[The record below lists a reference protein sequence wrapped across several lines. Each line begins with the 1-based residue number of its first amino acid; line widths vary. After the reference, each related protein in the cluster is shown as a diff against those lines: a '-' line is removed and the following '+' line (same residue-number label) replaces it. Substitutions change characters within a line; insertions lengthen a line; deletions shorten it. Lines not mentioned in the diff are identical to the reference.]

1 MWLLKLNN
9 GKRSLFKDI
18 DKALDAMT
26 DAIVKGKD
34 EVLLDDTNDY
44 MSWTLEFC
52 PIEDTL
58 SRWQKTNIFK
68 GDQVQMYHKQDQCLG
83 RKRTGRSYRLLIVSE
98 LNTGTTRW

>member
-68 GDQVQMYHKQDQCLG
+68 GDQVQMYHSISKTNVLEERGLG
-83 RKRTGRSYRLLIVSE
+83 GLTDS
-98 LNTGTTRW
+98 